1 MSDWNLEKCNSVL
14 HTMSLNMH
22 DRMPHVAFEDVQHIV
37 KEGVL
42 WMHLYTHVSYLLK
55 ADPIEECIQNM
66 NALHDHI
73 HTNPQFI
80 REYTS
85 FLSEEQ
91 SESVI
96 VQYAISLKKYKHFM
110 LLQKENLQSV
120 LHSLIMVTPEEVPL
134 LIPSAREKIKEYLRI
149 KKDVCD
155 SVFRLFEY
163 VVEHEQ
169 LQTMLMHPALQPSSD
184 PLLGEEVPFR
194 FPLQEQE
201 MHTLAQDPHP
211 TLPL

>member
-1 MSDWNLEKCNSVL
+1 MSDWNLEKCNSVATTL
-14 HTMSLNMH
+14 SLNMH
-22 DRMPHVAFEDVQHIV
+22 DKLPHLQLEDIQHIV

-42 WMHLYTHVSYLLK
+42 WMHLYTHVSYLLNS
-55 ADPIEECIQNM
+55 DPIEECIQNM

-73 HTNPQFI
+73 HNDPQFI

-85 FLSEEQ
+85 FLSNEQ
-91 SESVI
+91 SDSVL
-96 VQYAISLKKYKHFM
+96 VQYAIALKKYKHTM
-110 LLQKENLQSV
+110 ILQHQHLQSV
-120 LHSLIMVTPEEVPL
+120 LHSLIMVTPEEVPA
-134 LIPSAREKIKEYLRI
+134 LIPTAREKIREYLRI

-169 LQTMLMHPALQPSSD
+169 LQSILTHPALPPSSD
-184 PLLGEEVPFR
+184 PLPVEEAPFH

-201 MHTLAQDPHP
+201 MHTLAPDPHP
-211 TLPL
+211 SLLR